1 MQTPPPFSPPGNPPR
16 KSNTALWIVLIVV
29 LCVVIPCGGLVA
41 LGFFGMNW
49 FGKTLGPM
57 ARCAILFEGV
67 RNSVEMYTKE
77 HDGTLPKAETWQDDV
92 KPYYAKWR
100 DREGKDMG
108 PFTPPSADGEWA
120 CEIEG
125 RKTGLAFNSKLSGKK
140 WEEIDQR
147 RTTILI
153 YEVETVMRN
162 ANGPYKERPKS
173 SSPKL
178 MGNPRGWIEIP
189 VEGSVDDFKIGNN

>member
-1 MQTPPPFSPPGNPPR
+1 
-16 KSNTALWIVLIVV
+16 VLIVV

-67 RNSVEMYTKE
+67 RNSVEMYTKD
-77 HDGTLPKAETWQDDV
+77 HDGVLPKAETWQDDV

-100 DREGKDMG
+100 EGEGKDMG
-108 PFTPPSADGEWA
+108 PFTPPPADGEWA

-125 RKTGLAFNSKLSGKK
+125 RKTGMAFNSKLSGKK

-147 RTTILI
+147 RTTVLI
-153 YEVETVMRN
+153 YEVETAIRN

-178 MGNPRGWIEIP
+178 MGSPRGWIEVP
-189 VEGSVDDFKIGNN
+189 VEGSMNDIKIGNN